1 MTSRLFFQLAAI
13 CFILVVGSCA
23 KDKAAQPPSVDCST
37 IDKALNTYN
46 LKVKTIMDDNCASA
60 GCHDAIFASA
70 GVNLATYDG
79 SKAAFQAGKVLCT
92 VKQEA
97 GCLPMPQGG
106 AKLADSLIT
115 YLQCWSEN
123 NYPQ

>member
-1 MTSRLFFQLAAI
+1 MISRIFLQAAAV
-13 CFILVVGSCA
+13 CFILLVSSCA
-23 KDKAAQPPSVDCST
+23 KDKAAKPSDVDCTT
-37 IDKALNTYN
+37 ITQTDSTYN
-46 LKVKTIMDDNCASA
+46 LKIKTILDDNCSSA
-60 GCHDAIFASA
+60 GCHDDIFASA

-79 SKAAFQAGKVLCT
+79 SKAAFQGGNVLCT
-92 VKQEA
+92 VKQEQ